1 MRGIFKQFAA
11 ANQRANGGVLFKIF
25 QHLRHAFLRMGD
37 ITQSTN
43 QPQGYGILVGIE
55 KSPAHQAVRRGTGK
69 QPGGT
74 FLARNIKAIV
84 DLFWCEANNLF
95 NTNSVMMRIGS
106 GNHSQ
111 RAAKHRVNAI
121 SQNHHIRFENI
132 IPGLDAS
139 DLVSFTNQRIDA
151 YARDKLRARLLG
163 LFHQP
168 RVQTITQYGIRC
180 VLRNIWLL
188 AVKIEGNGA
197 FFG

>member
-1 MRGIFKQFAA
+1 
-11 ANQRANGGVLFKIF
+11 
-25 QHLRHAFLRMGD
+25 MGD

-43 QPQGYGILVGIE
+43 QPQRYGILIGIE
-55 KSPAHQAVRRGTGK
+55 ESAAHQAVRRGTGK

-74 FLARNIKAIV
+74 FLARNIKAIL
-84 DLFWCEANNLF
+84 DLFWCEANNFF

-132 IPGLDAS
+132 IPGLDTS
-139 DLVSFTNQRIDA
+139 DLVSFTNQRIDTN
-151 YARDKLRARLLG
+151 ARDKLRASLFG

-168 RVQTITQYGIRC
+168 RVQTITQYGIRR

-188 AVKIEGNGA
+188 AVKIEGNGTLI
-197 FFG
+197 G